1 MVTETQSEQPHW
13 ITPLNTTTPR
23 LEQGVR
29 YDIQWQ
35 PPNSGVAT
43 RNYSM
48 SKGLEIIPAK
58 SFEVILAIPPYVVNN
73 PVSPDGWGDWQFLVK
88 YRIAAANEEH
98 GNYILTAFFQMRRPL
113 CRLAPFRRKG
123 WDENRCG
130 TTRSSTSCSR
140 NSGRRRK
147 SITFSITKASIR
159 AAQLC
164 I

>member
-43 RNYSM
+43 RNYSV

-58 SFEVILAIPPYVVNN
+58 RFEVILAIPPYVVNN

-98 GNYILTAFFQMRRPL
+98 GNYILTAFFQMSVPAGQYTQGVL
-113 CRLAPFRRKG
+113 SPVITATIAYGMGFG
-123 WDENRCG
+123 NFDVQG
-130 TTRSSTSCSR
+130 TLGVALPTGTISPERV
-140 NSGRRRK
+140 GRE
-147 SITFSITKASIR
+147 S
-159 AAQLC
+159 L
-164 I
+164 